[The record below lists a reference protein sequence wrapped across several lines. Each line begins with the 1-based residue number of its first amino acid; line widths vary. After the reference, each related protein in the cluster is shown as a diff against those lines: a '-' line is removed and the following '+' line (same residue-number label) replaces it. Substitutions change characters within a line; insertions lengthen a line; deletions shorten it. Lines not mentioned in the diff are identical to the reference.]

1 MKGVMDMK
9 MIQSF
14 SVDHTAIV
22 PGIFL
27 SREDIVGD
35 GKKTEQRTR
44 YRCGGYAFARAH
56 HRDLS
61 QK

>member
-1 MKGVMDMK
+1 MDMK

-14 SVDHTAIV
+14 SVDHTAIA
-22 PGIFL
+22 
-27 SREDIVGD
+27 
-35 GKKTEQRTR
+35 R